1 MKVTLEEL
9 QAFVVVIDTGSITA
23 AADRLGQTTS
33 GISRALRRLEGK
45 LGTTLLHRT
54 TRRLALTE
62 EGVMFLQHAR
72 DVIRAVEHAE
82 EQVALR
88 HDQPCGRLRINAASP
103 FMQHVILPLI
113 PEFRRRYPQIMLELN
128 SDDFIIDLLE
138 QQTDVAIRIG
148 ILKDSSI
155 HARALGTTRLRVLAS
170 PDYLRRHGTPMSVED
185 LSQHSCLGFTQLEW
199 LNHWPLRDGNR
210 DYYPISPAL
219 SASNGEMLRQLALRG
234 EGIVRLSDFMTHE
247 DQAAGRLVQ
256 VLEHDT
262 LDVRTPINAVYY
274 RHTALAARISCF
286 LDFLSEKIAQQPL

>member
-9 QAFVVVIDTGSITA
+9 QAFVAVVDTGSITA
-23 AADRLGQTTS
+23 AAEQVGQTTS

-62 EGVMFLQHAR
+62 EGAMFLQHAR

-88 HDQPCGRLRINAASP
+88 RDQPCGRLRINAASP
-103 FMQHVILPLI
+103 FMQHVIIPLI

-138 QQTDVAIRIG
+138 QHTDIAIRIG
-148 ILKDSSI
+148 VLKDSSI
-155 HARALGTTRLRVLAS
+155 HARALGATRLRVLAS
-170 PDYLRRHGTPMSVED
+170 PDYLRRHGTPMSVDD
-185 LSQHSCLGFTQLEW
+185 LSSHSCLGFTQLEW
-199 LNHWPLRDGNR
+199 LNNWPLRDGSR
-210 DYYPISPAL
+210 EFYPISPAL
-219 SASNGEMLRQLALRG
+219 AASNGEMLRQLALRG

-256 VLEHDT
+256 VLTPET
-262 LDVRTPINAVYY
+262 VDVRMPINAVYY

-286 LDFLSEKIAQQPL
+286 LDFLSEKIARQPL